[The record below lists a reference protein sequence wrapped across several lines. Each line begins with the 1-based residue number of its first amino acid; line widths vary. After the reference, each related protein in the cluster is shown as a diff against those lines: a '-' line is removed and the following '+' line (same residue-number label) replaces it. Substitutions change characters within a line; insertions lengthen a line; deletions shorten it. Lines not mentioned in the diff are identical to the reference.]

1 MGPCSSK
8 SEEDIKSKQID
19 AMMRREKE
27 ADDEITK
34 LLLLGAGESGKS
46 TLFKQMKINFTKE
59 KGYTKSEKAGYISV
73 VHNNIVFNM
82 QQLVK
87 GARNVSPCSDA
98 ELEKQIL
105 ELDPKSSVIDAGV
118 ADLLKTA
125 WNDSGIA
132 DSWNHRSGIQVQDAL
147 AYYMAKIDEIASS
160 EYEPDNQDI
169 LRTRVRT
176 SGIVEEN
183 FVINGTK
190 VSMYDVGGQRSERRK
205 WMHKFEDVTAVIYV
219 VAISEYDQLVF
230 EDNTTNRQQE
240 SLQLFE
246 KVYNSEF
253 FRELSFILFL
263 NKEDLFKE
271 KLPVFPFRVAEG
283 PNQRNV
289 DFKGPYCVE
298 GQPSGTPGTPEFEE
312 CVEAAE
318 AYIKGLY
325 LNLNNRKAQLYVH
338 ITNATNTENINKIM
352 TSVRDMVLRQNLQKT
367 GFYVGGGSESPI

>member
-1 MGPCSSK
+1 MGQCGSK
-8 SEEDIKSKQID
+8 TEEDLKSKQID
-19 AMMRREKE
+19 AMMKKAKA
-27 ADDEITK
+27 ADDEVTK

-46 TLFKQMKINFTKE
+46 TLFKQMKINFTE
-59 KGYTKSEKAGYISV
+59 QKGYTKSERAGYVSV

-87 GARNVSPCSDA
+87 GARNVSPCSDSD
-98 ELEKQIL
+98 LEKQV
-105 ELDPKSSVIDAGV
+105 LDLNPKSTVVDEEV
-118 ADLLKTA
+118 AQLLAKV
-125 WNDSGIA
+125 WNDEGIA

-147 AYYMAKIDEIASS
+147 AYYMNKIEEVGSAS
-160 EYEPDNQDI
+160 YTPDNQDI

-230 EDNTTNRQQE
+230 EDNTTNRQEE

-246 KVYNSEF
+246 KVYDSEY
-253 FRELSFILFL
+253 FRHLSFILFL
-263 NKEDLFKE
+263 NKEDLFIE
-271 KLPVFPFRVAEG
+271 KLPVFPFRVSEG
-283 PNQRNV
+283 PNKRNV
-289 DFKGPYCVE
+289 DFEGPYCVE
-298 GQPSGTPGTPEFEE
+298 GEASGTPGTPEFDE

-318 AYIKGLY
+318 TYIKNLY
-325 LNLNNRKAQLYVH
+325 LGLNNRKSQLYVH
-338 ITNATNTENINKIM
+338 ITNATNTENMAKIM
-352 TSVRDMVLRQNLQKT
+352 TSVKDMVLRENLQKT
-367 GFYVGGGSESPI
+367 GFYVGGSENPI